1 MDTFLEDAGGFDA
14 FSVEGE
20 GAVTWLLDPLLLHNF
35 PWSKETDWVFVAAVV
50 VVAISEGADV
60 ADRGVSFVVVVAA
73 AVEPSARTFVGE
85 IADAAAVDAA
95 VVDAAVVDAA
105 VVDAADVDAAAVDAA
120 VVAAVINPDAV
131 AVEALID
138 VGGVV
143 VAEVVPEGAE
153 EVVAVAAVVASFF
166 AWVQL

>member
-85 IADAAAVDAA
+85 IAVAAAVEPSARTFVGEIADAAAVDT
-95 VVDAAVVDAA
+95 AVVDAA
-105 VVDAADVDAAAVDAA
+105 VVDAADVD
-120 VVAAVINPDAV
+120 
-131 AVEALID
+131 ALID